1 MVGRYNTGRRT
12 IGLNLGR
19 AGRGGAMASG
29 HRWSSAV
36 LVAGSLG
43 LLMFRAP
50 APAAAQAGNRRV
62 DIVSVSGCLREQP
75 AATWLLTTATDPVK
89 SSANAPEKKELP
101 ASQIAGKNQFQLI
114 GVGEFNLPAL
124 KDQYVIVKGLH
135 IVASP
140 MSRLNVTSVTP
151 VFPTC
156 ANPQGK

>member
-1 MVGRYNTGRRT
+1 MRSVR
-12 IGLNLGR
+12 
-19 AGRGGAMASG
+19 
-29 HRWSSAV
+29 RWSSAAV
-36 LVAGSLG
+36 VAGTMALAGVANASG
-43 LLMFRAP
+43 L
-50 APAAAQAGNRRV
+50 AQGGGRRV

-75 AATWLLTTATDPVK
+75 AGTWVLTAATDPVK

-101 ASQIAGKNQFQLI
+101 TSPVAGKNQFQLI

-124 KDQYVIVKGLH
+124 KDQFVVVKGLH

-156 ANPQGK
+156 ASAAAK

>member
-1 MVGRYNTGRRT
+1 MRSVR
-12 IGLNLGR
+12 
-19 AGRGGAMASG
+19 
-29 HRWSSAV
+29 RWSSGAV
-36 LVAGSLG
+36 VAGTMALVVGANASG
-43 LLMFRAP
+43 L
-50 APAAAQAGNRRV
+50 AQGGGRRV

-75 AATWLLTTATDPVK
+75 AGTWVLTAATDPVK

-101 ASQIAGKNQFQLI
+101 TSPVAGKNQFQLI

-124 KDQYVIVKGLH
+124 KDQFVVVKGLH

-156 ANPQGK
+156 ASAAAK

>member
-1 MVGRYNTGRRT
+1 MRSLR
-12 IGLNLGR
+12 
-19 AGRGGAMASG
+19 
-29 HRWSSAV
+29 RWSSGAV
-36 LVAGSLG
+36 VAGTMALVAVGANASG
-43 LLMFRAP
+43 L
-50 APAAAQAGNRRV
+50 AQGGGRRV

-75 AATWLLTTATDPVK
+75 AGTWLLTAATDPVK

-101 ASQIAGKNQFQLI
+101 TSPVAGKNQFQLI

-124 KDQYVIVKGLH
+124 KGQFVVVKGLH

-156 ANPQGK
+156 ANAAAK

>member
-1 MVGRYNTGRRT
+1 MWSV
-12 IGLNLGR
+12 
-19 AGRGGAMASG
+19 
-29 HRWSSAV
+29 HRWSAAV
-36 LVAGSLG
+36 PVAGILT
-43 LLMFRAP
+43 LLVFR
-50 APAAAQAGNRRV
+50 PAAPMAAQGGGRKV
-62 DIVSVSGCLREQP
+62 DIVSVAGCLREQS
-75 AATWLLTTATDPVK
+75 AGTWLLTAATDPVK

-101 ASQIAGKNQFQLI
+101 TSQAAGKNQFQLI

-156 ANPQGK
+156 ANPPGK